1 MPALTQSRLVTTLG
15 GPGTFAGQATRAF
28 VTRVPELGA
37 VQYLSTMD
45 QIWEAAATGAADS
58 VVLTSETTNTGLEA
72 IAGHLLGSE
81 TDLYVNGEILVP
93 YHCMLLGKAGASL
106 DRIRLVLGHGSLVH
120 CREFLGEQLPQAEV
134 RMHDQNSL
142 AAAAEVLAGD
152 GDVAV
157 VGTLFSAE
165 TNGLAVLARD
175 IDSGSVGAW
184 WIISR
189 ELRMSPRP
197 DALIV
202 KVSGAVEGALAD
214 LFARMQ
220 GVGNKFRSIAAVG
233 GGSIFTYDYL
243 VVFWSKSLSMSPAEA
258 LAGLTGC
265 RLVGAFES
273 VSVDAPDL
281 VGA

>member
-1 MPALTQSRLVTTLG
+1 
-15 GPGTFAGQATRAF
+15 
-28 VTRVPELGA
+28 
-37 VQYLSTMD
+37 
-45 QIWEAAATGAADS
+45 
-58 VVLTSETTNTGLEA
+58 
-72 IAGHLLGSE
+72 
-81 TDLYVNGEILVP
+81 
-93 YHCMLLGKAGASL
+93 
-106 DRIRLVLGHGSLVH
+106 
-120 CREFLGEQLPQAEV
+120 
-134 RMHDQNSL
+134 
-142 AAAAEVLAGD
+142 
-152 GDVAV
+152 
-157 VGTLFSAE
+157 
-165 TNGLAVLARD
+165 
-175 IDSGSVGAW
+175 
-184 WIISR
+184 
-189 ELRMSPRP
+189 
-197 DALIV
+197 V